1 MIRLAEA
8 VSLAHPDRICDAICE
23 SIVDAVIAR
32 ERRAICA
39 LECAVYKDEVYL
51 DGRIASFHKPDII
64 SRAEI
69 EGIVRKHYAL
79 LDLPGAREPKL
90 AEELKVRFNLD
101 IDFIPDESET
111 ERDVSDDQNIVTGFA
126 CADAVTNFLPLEH
139 FTAVELASAF
149 DRAVIFDRGLQ
160 GLGPDFKILV
170 AIEPS
175 IGIKQIVLTIQH
187 AAGMSFN
194 EIYGPCR
201 TLILDTLKKLFA
213 GTKYEYLTD
222 VPSSVFTINPFGD
235 FTYGGPLGDNGLSG
249 KKLAVD
255 FYGPAIPIGG
265 GAISGKDPYKIDV
278 CGAFKA
284 RELALELVRE
294 RGYDR
299 AYTRL
304 AFAPG
309 FERPLCAEAICFKS
323 GKIETVTE
331 SDLPDDRLSIVQIN
345 EDMDELLTH
354 KFDRLTRGY
363 MNFR

>member
-1 MIRLAEA
+1 MIRVAEA
-8 VSLAHPDRICDAICE
+8 VSLAHPDRICDGICE
-23 SIVDAVIAR
+23 MIVDTVTAR

-39 LECAVYKDEVYL
+39 LECAVYRDEVYI
-51 DGRIASFHKPDII
+51 DGRIASFQRPDII
-64 SRAEI
+64 SKEEI
-69 EGIVRKHYAL
+69 ERIVRRHYEL
-79 LDLPGAREPKL
+79 LALPGVKGPRL
-90 AEELKVRFNLD
+90 TDELKVRFNLD
-101 IDFIPDESET
+101 IDYIPDESEA
-111 ERDVSDDQNIVTGFA
+111 ERDVSDDQNIVAGFA
-126 CADAVTNFLPLEH
+126 CASAVTNHLPLEH
-139 FTAVELASAF
+139 FTAVELANAF
-149 DRAVIFDRGLQ
+149 DRAAIFDRSLQ

-170 AIEPS
+170 GIEPS
-175 IGIKQIVLTIQH
+175 IGIRQIVLTIQH
-187 AAGMSFN
+187 AEGMSFN

-201 TLILDTLKKLFA
+201 QLILETLKKLFE
-213 GTKYEYLTD
+213 GTEYEYLIK
-222 VPSSVFTINPFGD
+222 VPSSALTINPFGD

-255 FYGPAIPIGG
+255 FYGPAVPIGG

-284 RELALELVRE
+284 RALALRLVRE
-294 RGYDR
+294 RGYDW

-309 FERPLCAEAICFKS
+309 FERPIEAEATCFKN
-323 GKIETVTE
+323 GKIENLSP

-354 KFDRLTRGY
+354 KFDRLKNGY